1 MNGGVPMKYETGRII
16 FTLIFLIPAVLLTI
30 MNASIFYKGYIK
42 KEKTP
47 SPAYFLGGVL
57 YTLAIIVF
65 FGNDSHWYY
74 FLFPFVLDGT
84 VPAVMRAL
92 ICEFADHGKDTGRSG
107 EER

>member
-1 MNGGVPMKYETGRII
+1 MTYETERII
-16 FTLIFLIPAVLLTI
+16 FTLILLIPAVLLTI

-84 VPAVMRAL
+84 IPAVIRAL
-92 ICEFADHGKDTGRSG
+92 IYELIPQKKD
-107 EER
+107 